1 MGSKSS
7 ICDDLIP
14 IFPKAENFYDLFGGG
29 FSVTHAMLVR
39 RKSHFNNFYFNE
51 IRPGICE
58 LIQNAINGKFN
69 YDNFKPEWISSSEFH
84 KRKDSNAYIKLI
96 WSFGN
101 NGRNYSFSKEIEPLK
116 RSLHNAVVFN
126 DFDDYARAVFG
137 CDKFREST
145 IYQRRLYTR
154 TLFSNLKRTSQSHAH
169 QLERLR
175 QLQQLQQLQQLRQ
188 LRQLQQLE
196 RLEQLQQLERLQQ
209 LEQLERLH
217 FSSLSYDRVEIKQ
230 NSIIYCDPPYQGT
243 GKYDNEFD
251 HRKFLDWA
259 HHQENPVFIS
269 EYKINDKRFR
279 PIFKINKVQRLY
291 QTSRIVKNEMVY
303 ANKAALDFLVKR
315 IRKTKI
321 ENGDHIEKAK
331 TN

>member
-29 FSVTHAMLVR
+29 FSVTHAMLLKR
-39 RKSHFNNFYFNE
+39 RAHFNNFYFNE

-84 KRKDSNAYIKLI
+84 KRKDSNAYIKI
-96 WSFGN
+96 CWSFGN
-101 NGRNYSFSKEIEPLK
+101 NGQNYLFSKTIEQYK
-116 RSLHNAVVFN
+116 KSIHNAIVFN
-126 DFDDYARAVFG
+126 EFDNYAKEVFG
-137 CDKFREST
+137 CDKFQCGFGIKEK
-145 IYQRRLYTR
+145 RLY
-154 TLFSNLKRTSQSHAH
+154 LKSRIRILKASRID
-169 QLERLR
+169 LE
-175 QLQQLQQLQQLRQ
+175 
-188 LRQLQQLE
+188 QLE
-196 RLEQLQQLERLQQ
+196 RLERLQRLERLEQLERLQQ
-209 LEQLERLH
+209 LEQLQQLQQLEQLQQLH
-217 FSSLSYDRVEIKQ
+217 FSNLSYDQVEIKP

-243 GKYDNEFD
+243 EKYDNEFD

-279 PIFKINKVQRLY
+279 PIFKINKVQKLNP
-291 QTSRIVKNEMVY
+291 TSRIEKNEMVY
-303 ANKAALDFLVKR
+303 ANKAAFYLLIESRRQTKINNGDCSE
-315 IRKTKI
+315 KTKI
-321 ENGDHIEKAK
+321 S
-331 TN
+331 

>member
-14 IFPKAENFYDLFGGG
+14 IFPKAENFYDIFGGG

-69 YDNFKPEWISSSEFH
+69 YDNFKPEWVSSSEFH

-96 WSFGN
+96 WSFGS
-101 NGRNYSFSKEIEPLK
+101 NGKNYLFSKEIEPLK
-116 RSLHNAVVFN
+116 KSIHNAIVFN
-126 DFDDYARAVFG
+126 DFDNLAKELFG
-137 CDKFREST
+137 CNNFKEST
-145 IYQRRLYTR
+145 ITQRRLYWR
-154 TLFSNLKRTSQSHAH
+154 YRFSFYQKNIDKQLQ
-169 QLERLR
+169 QLERLER
-175 QLQQLQQLQQLRQ
+175 LQKLQQLQQLQQL
-188 LRQLQQLE
+188 
-196 RLEQLQQLERLQQ
+196 
-209 LEQLERLH
+209 H
-217 FSSLSYDRVEIKQ
+217 FSCVSYDKVEIKQ

-243 GKYDNEFD
+243 GKYDKEFD

-279 PIFKINKVQRLY
+279 PIFKINKVQTLY
-291 QTSRIVKNEMVY
+291 PTSRIVKNEMVY
-303 ANKAALDFLVKR
+303 ANKAAFYLLIESRRQTKINNGDCSE
-315 IRKTKI
+315 KTKI
-321 ENGDHIEKAK
+321 S
-331 TN
+331 

>member
-1 MGSKSS
+1 MGSKSG
-7 ICDDLIP
+7 ICDDFIS
-14 IFPKAENFYDLFGGG
+14 IFPRAENFYDLFGGG
-29 FSVTHAMLVR
+29 FSVTHAMLLK
-39 RKSHFNNFYFNE
+39 RKNDFKSFYFNE
-51 IRPGICE
+51 IRPGICD
-58 LIQNAINGKFN
+58 LIQDAISGKYN

-84 KRKDSNAYIKLI
+84 KRKDSNAYIKI
-96 WSFGN
+96 CWSFGN
-101 NGRNYSFSKEIEPLK
+101 NGKNYLFSKAIEPLK

-154 TLFSNLKRTSQSHAH
+154 TRLSNLKRTSDRGDSQ
-169 QLERLR
+169 QLERLE
-175 QLQQLQQLQQLRQ
+175 Q
-188 LRQLQQLE
+188 
-196 RLEQLQQLERLQQ
+196 LEQLQQLERLQQ
-209 LEQLERLH
+209 LQQLQRLQQLQQLH
-217 FSSLSYDRVEIKQ
+217 FSCVSYDKVEIKP

-243 GKYDNEFD
+243 AKYDKEFD

-279 PIFKINKVQRLY
+279 PIFKMNKVQTLNP
-291 QTSRIVKNEMVY
+291 TSRIVKNEMVY
-303 ANKAALDFLVKR
+303 ANKAAFYLLIESR
-315 IRKTKI
+315 RQTKI
-321 ENGDHIEKAK
+321 NNGDCSEKAK

>member
-14 IFPKAENFYDLFGGG
+14 IFPKAENFYDIFGGG

-69 YDNFKPEWISSSEFH
+69 YDNFKPEWVSSSEFH

-101 NGRNYSFSKEIEPLK
+101 NGKNYLFSKEIEPLK
-116 RSLHNAVVFN
+116 KSIHNAIVFN
-126 DFDDYARAVFG
+126 DFDNLAKELFG
-137 CDKFREST
+137 CNNFKEST
-145 IYQRRLYTR
+145 ITQRRLYLR
-154 TLFSNLKRTSQSHAH
+154 YRFSFYQKNIDKQLQ
-169 QLERLR
+169 QLERLER
-175 QLQQLQQLQQLRQ
+175 LQKLQQLQQLQQL
-188 LRQLQQLE
+188 
-196 RLEQLQQLERLQQ
+196 
-209 LEQLERLH
+209 H
-217 FSSLSYDRVEIKQ
+217 FSCVSYDKVEIKQ

-243 GKYDNEFD
+243 GKYDKEFD
-251 HRKFLDWA
+251 HRKLLDWA

-279 PIFKINKVQRLY
+279 PIFKINKVQTLY
-291 QTSRIVKNEMVY
+291 PTSRIVKNEMVY
-303 ANKAALDFLVKR
+303 ANKAAFYLLIESRRQTKINNGDCSE
-315 IRKTKI
+315 KTKI
-321 ENGDHIEKAK
+321 S
-331 TN
+331 